1 MDPVSIFGAALAVL
15 SALAAFC
22 CCFAFFFG
30 AAFFCGFGA
39 APKPVA
45 IMVIVGCEI
54 MVVDE
59 TCAFDMSGGPVKRQ
73 QAAASMPI
81 IAHVCVW
88 SDGRSTP
95 KSRLELGL
103 TFPLPPHVELATTL
117 KARAHTQ
124 HSRTML
130 GQRVRVQSPV
140 PSAHFD
146 SASPE
151 NCTPI

>member
-1 MDPVSIFGAALAVL
+1 
-15 SALAAFC
+15 
-22 CCFAFFFG
+22 
-30 AAFFCGFGA
+30 
-39 APKPVA
+39 
-45 IMVIVGCEI
+45 MVIVGCEI
-54 MVVDE
+54 VVVDE

-81 IAHVCVW
+81 IAQV
-88 SDGRSTP
+88 GRDTIAQNLDLA
-95 KSRLELGL
+95 LELYRRRTGHYQAQGL
-103 TFPLPPHVELATTL
+103 TFPVALPPHVELATTL